1 MWILN
6 YVFLNFV
13 VQKEKV
19 DYWQIRLTTDYVPYL
34 SIRKLNEEGYFYSK
48 EIDFLRNTKHTFDDY
63 KTYDSFG
70 SYYIV
75 KMGE

>member
-6 YVFLNFV
+6 YAFLNFV

-48 EIDFLRNTKHTFDDY
+48 EIDFFKEY
-63 KTYDSFG
+63 
-70 SYYIV
+70 
-75 KMGE
+75 